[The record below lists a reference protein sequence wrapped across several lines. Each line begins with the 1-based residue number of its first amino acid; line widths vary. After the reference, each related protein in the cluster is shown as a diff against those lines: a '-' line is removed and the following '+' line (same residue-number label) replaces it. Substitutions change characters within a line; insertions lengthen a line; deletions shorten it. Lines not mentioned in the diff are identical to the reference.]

1 MGVVVGDIC
10 FLLKTILVLLDLPGI
25 NGSAILLSAIFDG
38 IHPVI
43 TLQLVGPSNIGVGLG
58 VLYFLMSVTTVVGTP
73 IAGRFRRIRVSIIYE
88 HTKSCFALFRD
99 TCEHTTLAL
108 KWPPDIK

>member
-1 MGVVVGDIC
+1 M
-10 FLLKTILVLLDLPGI
+10 LYLMRILSASACSSF
-25 NGSAILLSAIFDG
+25 NGSVILLSAIFDG

-73 IAGRFRRIRVSIIYE
+73 IAGRFRVSIG
-88 HTKSCFALFRD
+88 
-99 TCEHTTLAL
+99 
-108 KWPPDIK
+108 